1 MYYTISLF
9 TVLVPNQINMTD
21 VVVVSQHLLW
31 SNWSAP
37 SSERP
42 IQHYEVEYRAVDSG
56 STDWNRVSTNP
67 TTTSAALKNLKPGTT
82 YQVRVRAVSDVG
94 SGEWS
99 IIVSRTTYNG
109 TYVTISIG
117 QLILIYTALCV
128 NITSYSCSV
137 DKTTVFIRMA

>member
-1 MYYTISLF
+1 MHYTISLF

-21 VVVVSQHLLW
+21 VAVVSQYLLW

-42 IQHYEVEYRAVDSG
+42 IQRYEVEYRSVDSG
-56 STDWNRVSTNP
+56 STDWHRVSMNP
-67 TTTSAALKNLKPGTT
+67 ITTSAAIENLKPGTT

-99 IIVSRTTYNG
+99 IIFSRTTYDG
-109 TYVTISIG
+109 M
-117 QLILIYTALCV
+117 LL
-128 NITSYSCSV
+128 
-137 DKTTVFIRMA
+137 